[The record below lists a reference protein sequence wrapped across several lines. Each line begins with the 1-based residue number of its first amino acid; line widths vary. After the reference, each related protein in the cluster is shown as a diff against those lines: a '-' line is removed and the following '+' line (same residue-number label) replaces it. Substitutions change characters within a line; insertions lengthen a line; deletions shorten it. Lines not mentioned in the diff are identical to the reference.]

1 MGFNPYNFSMKIRES
16 IKTLIPKVGAHLGM
30 WRFIPS
36 HSPTFL
42 KA

>member
-1 MGFNPYNFSMKIRES
+1 MGFDPYNRYLKIRES
-16 IKTLIPKVGAHLGM
+16 IKTLIPKVGIHLGV

-42 KA
+42 GA